1 MRQKDCELCEGTG
14 TIAIGEVN
22 ESACPNKCWLWEEK
36 SGNLGET
43 RNAVLADVL
52 ADIDKKDLT
61 GGGGVLLVFKRDD
74 LKEVLSKYFS

>member
-1 MRQKDCELCEGTG
+1 MRECIMCKECEYEVKDELHCF
-14 TIAIGEVN
+14 
-22 ESACPNKCWLWEEK
+22 PKKEK
-36 SGNLGET
+36 SGNLPEAN